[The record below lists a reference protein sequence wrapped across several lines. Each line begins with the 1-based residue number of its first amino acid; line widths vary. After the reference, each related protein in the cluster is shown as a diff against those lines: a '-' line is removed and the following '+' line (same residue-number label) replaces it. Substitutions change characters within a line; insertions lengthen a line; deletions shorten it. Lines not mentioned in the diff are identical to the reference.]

1 MAASPQADQPSRRRG
16 LRYRVQ
22 APLDVTVLRSGI
34 PDTVPGRS
42 VNLGAGGVAAV
53 LASELLPGEAVG
65 IEIRLPRVEDA
76 LRARALVRHH
86 DKLRCGMEFV
96 GLSAKQQAA
105 LREWTEAAKPEE
117 EKKTESKPR
126 VDVPLPVEDPKTK
139 TKEETKEATKVPKGG
154 GSGGAQPPARKVRGR
169 EWIFLLLSV
178 ATLMAVLWW
187 RWNRAW
193 EDLESGL
200 PKNEMTAR
208 PQAHVPAEAMEK
220 LVRHRVDPDYP
231 IAARPGKLRGVIVLD
246 VVVGRNGKVV
256 DVHALNGPE
265 ILAQAAMDAMRWWR
279 FEPYEVNGQPVVVE
293 TTVAMEFKP

>member
-1 MAASPQADQPSRRRG
+1 MAASPQAHDRDERRRG
-16 LRYRVQ
+16 LRYQVQ

-65 IEIRLPRVEDA
+65 IEIRLPQAEDA

-96 GLSAKQQAA
+96 GLSARQQAA

-117 EKKTESKPR
+117 EKKTRVEAKPR
-126 VDVPLPVEDPKTK
+126 MDAAVPREGP
-139 TKEETKEATKVPKGG
+139 KEETQKATEVPKGG
-154 GSGGAQPPARKVRGR
+154 GSGGAQPPASTPRGR

-178 ATLMAVLWW
+178 ATLLAVLWW

-200 PKNEMTAR
+200 PKNEAMAQ
-208 PQAHVPAEAMEK
+208 PQTRVPAEAMEK

-231 IAARPGKLRGVIVLD
+231 TAARPSKLRGVIVLD
-246 VVVGRNGKVV
+246 VVVGRDGKVA
-256 DVHALNGPE
+256 DVHPLNGPE